1 MTDGLAKSLG
11 VVRGTALMLNIVIG
25 AGLLTLPGLAVEQ
38 AGGYAFAAWLAC
50 AVCAVP
56 LLGVF
61 IVLGKRYPEAG
72 GISAYARRAFGPLG
86 ERIASLLFLG
96 AVIFGL
102 PAIAL
107 TGGHY
112 VAAVFGGSPRFYAAG
127 LILCAMIPHLVPGT
141 AAARAMAW
149 LASLVLG
156 AVVAFLV
163 VGIVS
168 AAARPMH
175 LPIVFPSFSRI
186 GILASPFMM
195 LFFAFTGWEVGAGI
209 AEEFRN
215 PTRDYPIAMGL
226 SFVIA
231 SILYLGI
238 AYVAQD
244 IDISG
249 SYVSPFVAIA
259 QPSLGK
265 LGVTMVAGVAAVI
278 IFANLS
284 GAVWGVSRMVYG
296 LGRDGVLPSVLGET
310 TGGRPV
316 TAVVATIG
324 VLLLVLLLSGLGFI
338 GIGKM
343 FSLAG
348 QNFLILYGI
357 AALVIIKL
365 CKSVFEKSLSV
376 FVLVGSLVILSWQGR
391 SVLYPLFI
399 IILSLFLTLIQ
410 RNRPA
415 ILSSERKTDA
425 CG

>member
-1 MTDGLAKSLG
+1 MTKGLAKSLG
-11 VVRGTALMLNIVIG
+11 VMGGTTLMLNIVIG

-38 AGGYAFAAWLAC
+38 AKGYAFAAWLAC

-102 PAIAL
+102 PAISL

-112 VAAVFGGSPRFYAAG
+112 VAAVFGGSPRLYAAL
-127 LILCAMIPHLVPGT
+127 LIVCAMVPHLLPGT
-141 AAARAMAW
+141 AAARAMSW
-149 LASLVLG
+149 LASLVVG
-156 AVVAFLV
+156 AIVAFLV

-168 AAARPMH
+168 AFDRPIH
-175 LPIVFPSFSRI
+175 LPILFPPLSHI
-186 GILASPFMM
+186 AVLASPFMM

-215 PTRDYPIAMGL
+215 PARDYPIAMGL
-226 SFVIA
+226 SFLIA
-231 SILYLGI
+231 TVLYLGI

-249 SYVSPFVAIA
+249 SYISPFVAITR
-259 QPSLGK
+259 PSLGNG
-265 LGVTMVAGVAAVI
+265 GVSLVACVAAVI

-296 LGRDGVLPSVLGET
+296 LGRDGVLPSALGQASA
-310 TGGRPV
+310 GRPV
-316 TAVVATIG
+316 AAVAATIG
-324 VLLLVLLLSGLGFI
+324 TLLVVLLLGGLGII
-338 GIGKM
+338 GIGQM

-357 AALVIIKL
+357 A
-365 CKSVFEKSLSV
+365 
-376 FVLVGSLVILSWQGR
+376 SLVILKMSNSLIEKYLCLFVLAGSGVILFTQGK
-391 SVLYPLFI
+391 SILYPMILMLFSY
-399 IILSLFLTLIQ
+399 LLTIVQ
-410 RNRPA
+410 RQQATVMSTEHQEN
-415 ILSSERKTDA
+415 
-425 CG
+425 